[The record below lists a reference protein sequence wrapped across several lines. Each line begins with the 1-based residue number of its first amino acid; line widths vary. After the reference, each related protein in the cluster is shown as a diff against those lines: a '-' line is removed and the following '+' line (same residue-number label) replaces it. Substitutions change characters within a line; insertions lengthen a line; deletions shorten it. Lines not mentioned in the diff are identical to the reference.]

1 MVSQLAHN
9 LRSLLSGH
17 SRLGKATKAFAG
29 TVLLTSLVLTGLIVT
44 LRQFGALEEMEL
56 DAYDRF
62 VRSRPDEGLDERL
75 LVVGVSEEDIQ
86 TRKEFP
92 LHDGTL
98 AEVLEKLL
106 RYQPSAV
113 GIDIGRDVPQGPAAG
128 RARLINLLKESDRI
142 SAVCILSSAT
152 EPGVPAAPG
161 VPPERIGFADIP
173 QDPDRAIRR
182 IALVSTPTPPSKL
195 IGTPHLC
202 NYADP
207 DNQLLSLSFQL
218 ASTYLEPKG
227 IVPEQTESG
236 EIQLG
241 SVVFPPLTE
250 NAGGYAK
257 ADALDYQLMLNYRSA
272 SSAVRQVSITQVLQG
287 QVDPAWVKDRIILIG
302 YTSQVAK
309 DTFATPYLSS
319 EEATRNM
326 PGVVIHAQATS
337 QILSAVLDGRP
348 LLWYLPEVGEILWI
362 WGWSLVGGIIA
373 FYLRRPLPFLL
384 VCGVALSLC
393 YGLPYLLFLQGG
405 WIPLVPSAIA
415 LLMTAAGVGF
425 IDRAT
430 KAGYTQAIY
439 EQLREQL
446 VLGGKLGAEQGQK
459 ARQADYLE
467 DLVRRARS
475 IRQQSSPTEVLD
487 SHPLEEAPQ
496 PQTISTPTSGMK
508 DVDTLYQQIKDQ
520 VESDLEQ
527 EEKEHETTKA
537 QRLAQAKEKR
547 LQNLLAR
554 SRSTRTHQEGNLKE
568 HGVSVTPQDSTNA
581 QSDSEVET

>member
-1 MVSQLAHN
+1 MHTIALFAHVPM
-9 LRSLLSGH
+9 
-17 SRLGKATKAFAG
+17 K
-29 TVLLTSLVLTGLIVT
+29 
-44 LRQFGALEEMEL
+44 
-56 DAYDRF
+56 
-62 VRSRPDEGLDERL
+62 GLDERL

-287 QVDPAWVKDRIILIG
+287 QVDPVWVKDRIILIG

-309 DTFATPYLSS
+309 DTFATPYLST
-319 EEATRNM
+319 EESTRNM

-348 LLWYLPEVGEILWI
+348 LLWYWSEVVEILWI

-373 FYLRRPLPFLL
+373 FYLRRTWQFLL
-384 VCGVALSLC
+384 VSGVAIILC

-415 LLMTAAGVGF
+415 LLITAAGVGF

-439 EQLREQL
+439 EQVREQL

-475 IRQQSSPTEVLD
+475 IRQQGSPTEVLD

-537 QRLAQAKEKR
+537 QRLAQAKEQR